1 MTDPILLSTFW
12 DVFFGM
18 LIFFFIFVPLV
29 LLWVAAL
36 VDLFRRRGMSAVS
49 RVLWLLFIVFF
60 PVFGSLIY
68 LLVRPVPEEVEYR
81 Y

>member
-68 LLVRPVPEEVEYR
+68 LLVRPVAEEVEYR

>member
-68 LLVRPVPEEVEYR
+68 LLVRPPAEDVQYR